1 MSKQVRAKKHLGQ
14 HFLKDENIAKK
25 IADTLTIKDYTNVLE
40 IGPGMGVLTKYIIV
54 KDVQVIALD
63 IDTESITY
71 LLEKYPNKN
80 LQILEA
86 DFLKTNI
93 TDFFGDESLAITGN
107 FPYNISS
114 QIVFKTLENKFV
126 VFDTGWVPLLRK
138 ERDQRINNIDDEE
151 KEFIAVIRVPG
162 RKGYFQPENDPL
174 KNFWFFVEP
183 TLMEKQL
190 KFSLEKNFYLEA
202 VNNGPNG
209 FPLGNQTRIYLR
221 NNHLQYALTWL
232 MIALGLVGVY
242 FFASIK
248 KK

>member
-1 MSKQVRAKKHLGQ
+1 MIFKFNNKEYIFQTKADPFLAFIVALSILLGLSTWQFKRLKWKSKLIDIRVSMFEGEVKPLRVINEPSKSEFQKISVKGKFLNEFEFYMPALSKKGNNGFH
-14 HFLKDENIAKK
+14 
-25 IADTLTIKDYTNVLE
+25 
-40 IGPGMGVLTKYIIV
+40 
-54 KDVQVIALD
+54 
-63 IDTESITY
+63 
-71 LLEKYPNKN
+71 
-80 LQILEA
+80 ILVP
-86 DFLKTNI
+86 F
-93 TDFFGDESLAITGN
+93 
-107 FPYNISS
+107 
-114 QIVFKTLENKFV
+114 QTLENKFII
-126 VFDTGWVPLLRK
+126 FDTGWVPLLK
-138 ERDQRINNIDDEE
+138 KDRDKRINNIDDRE

-202 VNNGPNG
+202 FKNGPNG

-242 FFASIK
+242 LFSSIK

>member
-1 MSKQVRAKKHLGQ
+1 MIFKFKNKEYIFQTKAVPLIAFVVALSILLGLSFWQLKRLKWKNNLIDIRVSMYEGEVKPLEDISEPSKSEFQKTSVKGKLLNEFEFYMPALSKKGNNGFH
-14 HFLKDENIAKK
+14 
-25 IADTLTIKDYTNVLE
+25 
-40 IGPGMGVLTKYIIV
+40 
-54 KDVQVIALD
+54 
-63 IDTESITY
+63 
-71 LLEKYPNKN
+71 
-80 LQILEA
+80 ILVP
-86 DFLKTNI
+86 L
-93 TDFFGDESLAITGN
+93 
-107 FPYNISS
+107 
-114 QIVFKTLENKFV
+114 KTLENKFII
-126 VFDTGWVPLLRK
+126 FKTSWVPLLKKDR
-138 ERDQRINNIDDEE
+138 EERINNIDNEE
-151 KEFIAVIRVPG
+151 KEFIAVIRTPG

-232 MIALGLVGVY
+232 MLALGLIGVY

>member
-1 MSKQVRAKKHLGQ
+1 MIFKFK
-14 HFLKDENIAKK
+14 N
-25 IADTLTIKDYTNVLE
+25 KDYIFEIKAISLIAFLVALSILLSLSAWQLKRLKWKSNLIDIRVSMYEGEVKPLNVIRE
-40 IGPGMGVLTKYIIV
+40 PSESEFQRISV
-54 KDVQVIALD
+54 KGKLLNEYEYFMPAL
-63 IDTESITY
+63 S
-71 LLEKYPNKN
+71 KKGNN
-80 LQILEA
+80 GFHILV
-86 DFLKTNI
+86 
-93 TDFFGDESLAITGN
+93 
-107 FPYNISS
+107 P
-114 QIVFKTLENKFV
+114 FKTVENKFII
-126 VFDTGWVPLLRK
+126 FDTGWVPLLKK
-138 ERDQRINNIDDEE
+138 ERDKRINNIDNEE

-162 RKGYFQPENDPL
+162 RKGYFQPENDPI

-190 KFSLEKNFYLEA
+190 KFSLEKNFYIEA

-232 MIALGLVGVY
+232 MIAFGLIGVY

>member
-1 MSKQVRAKKHLGQ
+1 MYEGDVKPLSDINEPSKSEFQKISVKGKLLNDFEFYMPALSKKGNNGFH
-14 HFLKDENIAKK
+14 
-25 IADTLTIKDYTNVLE
+25 
-40 IGPGMGVLTKYIIV
+40 
-54 KDVQVIALD
+54 
-63 IDTESITY
+63 
-71 LLEKYPNKN
+71 
-80 LQILEA
+80 ILV
-86 DFLKTNI
+86 
-93 TDFFGDESLAITGN
+93 
-107 FPYNISS
+107 P
-114 QIVFKTLENKFV
+114 FKTLENKFV

>member
-1 MSKQVRAKKHLGQ
+1 MTFKFNNKEYIFQTKAVPLIAFLVALSILLGFSLWQFKRLKWKNELIDIRVSMYEGEVKPLKGIIEPAKSEFQKTSVKGKLLNEFEFYMPALSKKGNNGFH
-14 HFLKDENIAKK
+14 
-25 IADTLTIKDYTNVLE
+25 
-40 IGPGMGVLTKYIIV
+40 
-54 KDVQVIALD
+54 
-63 IDTESITY
+63 
-71 LLEKYPNKN
+71 
-80 LQILEA
+80 ILV
-86 DFLKTNI
+86 
-93 TDFFGDESLAITGN
+93 
-107 FPYNISS
+107 P
-114 QIVFKTLENKFV
+114 FKTLENKFII
-126 VFDTGWVPLLRK
+126 FNTGWVPLLKK
-138 ERDQRINNIDDEE
+138 EREKRINNIDSEE
-151 KEFIAVIRVPG
+151 KEFIAVIRIPG

-232 MIALGLVGVY
+232 MLALGLVGVY

>member
-1 MSKQVRAKKHLGQ
+1 MIFKFK
-14 HFLKDENIAKK
+14 N
-25 IADTLTIKDYTNVLE
+25 KDYIFEIKAIPLIAFLVALSILLGLSAWQLKRLKWKSNLIDIRVSMYEGEVKPLNVIRE
-40 IGPGMGVLTKYIIV
+40 PSESEFQRISV
-54 KDVQVIALD
+54 KGKLLNEYEYFMPAL
-63 IDTESITY
+63 S
-71 LLEKYPNKN
+71 KKGNN
-80 LQILEA
+80 GFHILV
-86 DFLKTNI
+86 
-93 TDFFGDESLAITGN
+93 
-107 FPYNISS
+107 P
-114 QIVFKTLENKFV
+114 FKTVENKFII
-126 VFDTGWVPLLRK
+126 FDTGWVPLLKK
-138 ERDQRINNIDDEE
+138 ERDKRINNIDNEE

-162 RKGYFQPENDPL
+162 RKGYFQPENDPI

-190 KFSLEKNFYLEA
+190 KFSLEKDFYVEA

-232 MIALGLVGVY
+232 MIAFGLIGVY